1 MYKIRIDADQALAD
15 VTLKGFLE
23 LHEVNDY
30 IAELDVRFAR
40 VFSPGAP
47 YVLLIDISE
56 CALQSTAV
64 VDVFRDY
71 IANFPKAERIAV
83 VSGNSSAR
91 MQVNRI
97 LARDYLRFFDFRAE
111 ALSWLQELG
120 LGKGPPK
127 VMNA

>member
-1 MYKIRIDADQALAD
+1 MDASRSLVD

-30 IAELDVRFAR
+30 TAELDKRFAR
-40 VFSPGAP
+40 AFPPGVA

-64 VDVFRDY
+64 IDVFRDY
-71 IANFPKAERIAV
+71 IAHFPKAERIAI

-91 MQVNRI
+91 MQLNRI
-97 LARDYLRFFDFRAE
+97 LMRDYLRFFDFRAE
-111 ALSWLQELG
+111 AETWLLELG
-120 LGKGPPK
+120 LGKGSPK
-127 VMNA
+127 AVNG